1 MRVDLPPDTQLHVTA
16 GLDVSL
22 RGDGVHVRPRHRTK
36 GIVAALLCIAI
47 SGVGGFVAGTW
58 DKVVTAGAESAI
70 DPASMVDPMAHPP
83 GLRSAAAQAALLP
96 QAAPTIVPAPPAP
109 AAGRP
114 AADPFGLS
122 D

>member
-70 DPASMVDPMAHPP
+70 DPASMLDPMARPP
-83 GLRSAAAQAALLP
+83 GLRSAAAQAAPMP

>member
-36 GIVAALLCIAI
+36 GIVAALLGIAL
-47 SGVGGFVAGTW
+47 SGAAGFVAGTW

-70 DPASMVDPMAHPP
+70 DPASMVDPMSRPP
-83 GLRSAAAQAALLP
+83 GLRSAAAQAAPLP
-96 QAAPTIVPAPPAP
+96 QAPPTIVPAPPVP
-109 AAGRP
+109 AAGRS